1 MGKKK
6 VYFPTFGSGVGHA
19 NRASIIASSLEDNFT
34 YRFSSFKD
42 GYEFLVKNKFQCKNI
57 YPLDI
62 SWKKDG
68 TVSTTK
74 TIIRSPL
81 LSGIFLYHLKEEYEF
96 LKKYK
101 PDVVFSDSR
110 LSPILC
116 ANKLKIPS
124 MVILNQIKLLV
135 EIRNK
140 RRKRLE
146 TINGQLL
153 GKLWNYADEIFIP
166 DLPPPYTISKENMQ
180 GVDSIKDKITYIG
193 FILKQRDE
201 EKKFSIINELDIDKD
216 KKTIYVQ
223 VSGPK
228 QSRLSVYQR
237 IIKQIEPV
245 KNEYNIIISKGD
257 PNGSSIA
264 KKKEYWTEFEWCP
277 WIELFELS
285 DCVIIRGGHSSIG
298 NAISSGKPSIIIP
311 IKNQSE
317 QIQNAIRVNEL
328 DLGIY
333 MKNEDEDL
341 IRNIQLVLNENIYKN
356 ATKKFKKLSSEYN
369 GIEICK
375 EKIKEYS

>member
-1 MGKKK
+1 M
-6 VYFPTFGSGVGHA
+6 
-19 NRASIIASSLEDNFT
+19 
-34 YRFSSFKD
+34 
-42 GYEFLVKNKFQCKNI
+42 
-57 YPLDI
+57 
-62 SWKKDG
+62 
-68 TVSTTK
+68 
-74 TIIRSPL
+74 
-81 LSGIFLYHLKEEYEF
+81 
-96 LKKYK
+96 
-101 PDVVFSDSR
+101 
-110 LSPILC
+110 
-116 ANKLKIPS
+116 
-124 MVILNQIKLLV
+124 
-135 EIRNK
+135 
-140 RRKRLE
+140 
-146 TINGQLL
+146 
-153 GKLWNYADEIFIP
+153 
-166 DLPPPYTISKENMQ
+166 
-180 GVDSIKDKITYIG
+180 
-193 FILKQRDE
+193 
-201 EKKFSIINELDIDKD
+201 
-216 KKTIYVQ
+216 Q